1 MTEKKIRDYAI
12 QFRKAIEAARD
23 AGEFRPEKTYQRE
36 PMVNFPCDCC
46 DDTADLFI
54 HYLYHTFGIDSLKVT
69 GSYYSKR
76 LKCTYYHTWQV
87 FEGWVV
93 DLTGD
98 QFDND
103 SDIKVKTIPV
113 YVGFMGDFHKQFRD
127 LHSEHSCGIE
137 CLGSGSHERMYRLYD
152 AISLHMNGYKA
163 YQE

>member
-1 MTEKKIRDYAI
+1 MNHDQLLLKAT
-12 QFRKAIEAARD
+12 QFRTAIEAARD
-23 AGEFRPEKTYQRE
+23 AGESKPEKPYQRE

-54 HYLYHTFGIDSLKVT
+54 HHLYHTLGIDSIKVT

-76 LKCTYYHTWQV
+76 LKRICYHTWQV
-87 FEGWVV
+87 YEGWVV

-113 YVGFMGDFHKQFRD
+113 YVGSMGDFHNQFED

-137 CLGSGSHERMYRLYD
+137 CLGSGSHERMYRSYD
-152 AISLHMNGYKA
+152 AIISHMD
-163 YQE
+163 